1 MHISKKAAGMPS
13 SAIRKLVPL
22 SDAAKAKGLKVY
34 HLNVGA
40 PDIKSPECAIQEVI
54 RRCQEMDHFSYTNSA
69 GLMELRQA
77 MVEKYYKK
85 LGLDVEVDE
94 LLINIAGTES
104 FAEAMQ
110 IVADEGDD
118 IMVVEPFYTNY
129 KTFCYAN
136 GINLVAVHSDIKD
149 GFRIPDISEWE
160 KVLTPKTK
168 AVLISN
174 PCNPSGKLFSRE
186 EMLKIGEFCLKHELF
201 LICDEVYREFCYTD
215 QEHYSALRLK
225 GLEQN
230 VILCD
235 SVSKRYNLCG
245 VRIGCI
251 ISRNKEVIAAALRF
265 GQSRLC
271 PPVLGQFAALGALDT
286 PQSYFEEVKAEY
298 IRRRD
303 YTIKR
308 LNSIPGVFS
317 PTPLGAFYAIASLPV
332 EDAED
337 FTRWMLSDF
346 SKDGET
352 TMVTPIAT
360 FYQNPENGKNQIR
373 IAYVLSVP
381 QMEKALDI
389 LEEGLKTYC
398 SLKGFKQ
405 E

>member
-1 MHISKKAAGMPS
+1 MKISDKAAQMPA

-22 SDAAKAKGLKVY
+22 ADAAKARGTKVY

-40 PDIKSPECAIQEVI
+40 PDIKSPQCAIDGIINKCREV
-54 RRCQEMDHFSYTNSA
+54 DHFPYTNSA
-69 GLMELRQA
+69 GMLELRRD

-85 LGLDVEVDE
+85 LGLNISVDE
-94 LLINIAGTES
+94 ILINVAGTEAFS
-104 FAEAMQ
+104 EAIQ

-129 KTFCYAN
+129 KTFCYIN

-160 KVLTPKTK
+160 KVLTPRTK

-174 PCNPSGKLFSRE
+174 PCNPSGKLFSKE
-186 EMLKIGEFCLKHELF
+186 DMLSLGEFCRKHDLF

-215 QEHYSALRLK
+215 QKHFSALELPDMD
-225 GLEQN
+225 QN
-230 VILCD
+230 VILVD

-251 ISRNKEVIAAALRF
+251 ISHNKDVIAAALKF

-271 PPVLGQFAALGALDT
+271 PPILGQYAALGALDT
-286 PQSYFEEVKAEY
+286 PQSYFDEVKEEY

-303 YTIKR
+303 LTVRK
-308 LNSIPGVFS
+308 LNSIPGVYA
-317 PTPLGAFYAIASLPV
+317 PTPKGAFYAIASLPV

-337 FTRWMLSDF
+337 FTRWMLTDF
-346 SKDGET
+346 SLDGAT
-352 TMVTPIAT
+352 AMVTPIAS
-360 FYQNPENGKNQIR
+360 FYKNPECGKNQIR
-373 IAYVLSVP
+373 VAYVLEVS

-389 LEEGLKTYC
+389 LAAGLKEYC
-398 SLKGFKQ
+398 NIRK
-405 E
+405 

>member
-1 MHISKKAAGMPS
+1 MKISDKAAQMPA

-22 SDAAKAKGLKVY
+22 ADAAKARGTKVY

-40 PDIKSPECAIQEVI
+40 PDIKSPQCAIDGIINKCREV
-54 RRCQEMDHFSYTNSA
+54 DHFPYTNSA
-69 GLMELRQA
+69 GMLELRRD

-85 LGLDVEVDE
+85 LGLNISVDE
-94 LLINIAGTES
+94 ILINVAGTEAFS
-104 FAEAMQ
+104 EAIQ

-129 KTFCYAN
+129 KTFCYIN

-160 KVLTPKTK
+160 KVLTPRTK

-174 PCNPSGKLFSRE
+174 PCNPSGKLFSKE
-186 EMLKIGEFCLKHELF
+186 DMLSLGEFCRKHDLF

-215 QEHYSALRLK
+215 QKHFSALKLPDMD
-225 GLEQN
+225 QN
-230 VILCD
+230 VILVD

-251 ISRNKEVIAAALRF
+251 ISHNKDVIAAALKF

-271 PPVLGQFAALGALDT
+271 PPILGQYAALGALDT
-286 PQSYFEEVKAEY
+286 PQSYFDEVKEEY

-303 YTIKR
+303 LTVRK
-308 LNSIPGVFS
+308 LNSIPGVYA
-317 PTPLGAFYAIASLPV
+317 PTPKGAFYAIASLPV

-337 FTRWMLSDF
+337 FTRWMLTDF
-346 SKDGET
+346 SLDGAT
-352 TMVTPIAT
+352 AMVTPIAS
-360 FYQNPENGKNQIR
+360 FYKNPECGKNQIR
-373 IAYVLSVP
+373 VAYVLEVS

-389 LEEGLKTYC
+389 LAAGLKEYC
-398 SLKGFKQ
+398 NIKK
-405 E
+405 

>member
-1 MHISKKAAGMPS
+1 MKISDKAAQMPA

-22 SDAAKAKGLKVY
+22 ADAAKARGTKVY

-40 PDIKSPECAIQEVI
+40 PDIKSPQCAIDGIINKCREV
-54 RRCQEMDHFSYTNSA
+54 DHFPYTNSA
-69 GLMELRQA
+69 GMLQLRYD

-85 LGLDVEVDE
+85 LGLNISVDE
-94 LLINIAGTES
+94 ILINVAGTEAFS
-104 FAEAMQ
+104 EAIQ

-129 KTFCYAN
+129 KTFCYIN

-149 GFRIPDISEWE
+149 GFRIPDIAEWE
-160 KVLTPKTK
+160 KVLTPRTK

-174 PCNPSGKLFSRE
+174 PCNPSGKLFSKE
-186 EMLKIGEFCLKHELF
+186 DMLSLGEFCRKHDLF

-215 QEHYSALRLK
+215 QKHFSALELPDM
-225 GLEQN
+225 EQN
-230 VILCD
+230 VILVD

-251 ISRNKEVIAAALRF
+251 ISHNKDVIAAALKF

-271 PPVLGQFAALGALDT
+271 PPILGQYAAIGALDT
-286 PQSYFEEVKAEY
+286 PQSYFDEVKEEY

-303 YTIKR
+303 LTVRK
-308 LNSIPGVFS
+308 LNEIPGVFA
-317 PTPLGAFYAIASLPV
+317 PTPKGAFYAIASLPV

-337 FTRWMLSDF
+337 FTRWMLTDF
-346 SKDGET
+346 SLDGAT
-352 TMVTPIAT
+352 AMVTPIAS
-360 FYQNPENGKNQIR
+360 FYKDPECGKNQIR
-373 IAYVLSVP
+373 VAYVLEVS

-389 LEEGLKTYC
+389 LAAGLKEYC
-398 SLKGFKQ
+398 KIKK
-405 E
+405 

>member
-1 MHISKKAAGMPS
+1 MKISDKAAQMPA

-22 SDAAKAKGLKVY
+22 ADAAKARGTKVY

-40 PDIKSPECAIQEVI
+40 PDIKSPQCAIDGIINKCREV
-54 RRCQEMDHFSYTNSA
+54 DHFPYTNSA
-69 GLMELRQA
+69 GMLQLRHD

-85 LGLDVEVDE
+85 LGLNISVDE
-94 LLINIAGTES
+94 ILINVAGTEAFS
-104 FAEAMQ
+104 EAIQ

-129 KTFCYAN
+129 KTFCYIN

-149 GFRIPDISEWE
+149 GFRIPDIAEWE
-160 KVLTPKTK
+160 KVLTPRTK

-174 PCNPSGKLFSRE
+174 PCNPSGKLFSKE
-186 EMLKIGEFCLKHELF
+186 DMLSLGEFCRKHDLF

-215 QEHYSALRLK
+215 QKHFSALELPDMD
-225 GLEQN
+225 QN
-230 VILCD
+230 VILVD

-251 ISRNKEVIAAALRF
+251 ISHNKDVIAAALKF

-271 PPVLGQFAALGALDT
+271 PPILGQYAAIGALDT
-286 PQSYFEEVKAEY
+286 PQSYFDEVKEEY

-303 YTIKR
+303 LTVRK
-308 LNSIPGVFS
+308 LNEIPGVFA
-317 PTPLGAFYAIASLPV
+317 PTPKGAFYAIASLPV

-337 FTRWMLSDF
+337 FTRWMLTDF
-346 SKDGET
+346 SLDGAT
-352 TMVTPIAT
+352 AMVTPIAS
-360 FYQNPENGKNQIR
+360 FYKDPECGKNQIR
-373 IAYVLSVP
+373 VAYVLEVS

-389 LEEGLKTYC
+389 LAAGLKEYC
-398 SLKGFKQ
+398 KIKK
-405 E
+405 

>member
-1 MHISKKAAGMPS
+1 MKISDKAAQMPA

-22 SDAAKAKGLKVY
+22 ADAAKARGTKVY

-40 PDIKSPECAIQEVI
+40 PDIKSPQCAIDGIINKCREV
-54 RRCQEMDHFSYTNSA
+54 DHFPYTNSA
-69 GLMELRQA
+69 GMLQLRHD

-85 LGLDVEVDE
+85 LGLNISVDE
-94 LLINIAGTES
+94 ILINVAGTEAFS
-104 FAEAMQ
+104 EAIQ

-129 KTFCYAN
+129 KTFCYIN

-149 GFRIPDISEWE
+149 GFRIPDIAEWE
-160 KVLTPKTK
+160 KVLTPRTK

-174 PCNPSGKLFSRE
+174 PCNPSGKLFSKE
-186 EMLKIGEFCLKHELF
+186 DMLSLGEFCRKHDLF

-215 QEHYSALRLK
+215 QKHFSALELPDM
-225 GLEQN
+225 EQN
-230 VILCD
+230 VILVD

-251 ISRNKEVIAAALRF
+251 ISHNKDVIASALKF

-271 PPVLGQFAALGALDT
+271 PPILGQYAAIGALDT
-286 PQSYFEEVKAEY
+286 PQSYFDEVKEEY

-303 YTIKR
+303 LTVRK
-308 LNSIPGVFS
+308 LNEIPGVFA
-317 PTPLGAFYAIASLPV
+317 PTPKGAFYAIASLPV

-337 FTRWMLSDF
+337 FTRWMLTDF
-346 SKDGET
+346 SLDGAT
-352 TMVTPIAT
+352 AMVTPIAS
-360 FYQNPENGKNQIR
+360 FYKDPECGKNQIR
-373 IAYVLSVP
+373 VAYVLEVS

-389 LEEGLKTYC
+389 LAAGLKEYC
-398 SLKGFKQ
+398 KIKK
-405 E
+405 

>member
-1 MHISKKAAGMPS
+1 MKISDKAAQMPA

-22 SDAAKAKGLKVY
+22 ADAAKARGTKVY

-40 PDIKSPECAIQEVI
+40 PDIKSPQCAIDGIINKCREV
-54 RRCQEMDHFSYTNSA
+54 DHFPYTNSA
-69 GLMELRQA
+69 GMLDLRRD

-85 LGLDVEVDE
+85 LGLNISVDE
-94 LLINIAGTES
+94 ILINVAGTEAFS
-104 FAEAMQ
+104 EAIQ

-129 KTFCYAN
+129 KTFCYIN

-160 KVLTPKTK
+160 KVLTPRTK

-174 PCNPSGKLFSRE
+174 PCNPSGKLFSKE
-186 EMLKIGEFCLKHELF
+186 DMLSLGEFCRKHDLF

-215 QEHYSALRLK
+215 QKHFSALELPDMD
-225 GLEQN
+225 QN
-230 VILCD
+230 VILVD

-251 ISRNKEVIAAALRF
+251 ISHNKDVIAAALKF

-271 PPVLGQFAALGALDT
+271 PPILGQYAALGALDT
-286 PQSYFEEVKAEY
+286 PQSYFNEVKEEY

-303 YTIKR
+303 LTVRK
-308 LNSIPGVFS
+308 LNSIPGVYA
-317 PTPLGAFYAIASLPV
+317 PTPKGAFYAIASLPV

-337 FTRWMLSDF
+337 FTRWMLTDF
-346 SKDGET
+346 SLDGAT
-352 TMVTPIAT
+352 AMVTPIAS
-360 FYQNPENGKNQIR
+360 FYKNPECGKNQIR
-373 IAYVLSVP
+373 VAYVLEVS

-389 LEEGLKTYC
+389 LAAGLKEYC
-398 SLKGFKQ
+398 NIKK
-405 E
+405 

>member
-1 MHISKKAAGMPS
+1 MKISDKAAQMPA

-22 SDAAKAKGLKVY
+22 ADAAKARGTKVY

-40 PDIKSPECAIQEVI
+40 PDIKSPQCAIDGIINKCREV
-54 RRCQEMDHFSYTNSA
+54 DHFPYTNSA
-69 GLMELRQA
+69 GMLQLRHD

-85 LGLDVEVDE
+85 LGLNISVDE
-94 LLINIAGTES
+94 ILINVAGTEAFS
-104 FAEAMQ
+104 EAIQ

-129 KTFCYAN
+129 KTFCYIN

-149 GFRIPDISEWE
+149 GFRIPDIAEWE
-160 KVLTPKTK
+160 KVLTPRTK

-174 PCNPSGKLFSRE
+174 PCNPSGKLFSKE
-186 EMLKIGEFCLKHELF
+186 DMLSLGEFCHKHDLF

-215 QEHYSALRLK
+215 QKHFSALELPDM
-225 GLEQN
+225 EQN
-230 VILCD
+230 VILVD

-251 ISRNKEVIAAALRF
+251 ISHNKDVIAAALKF

-271 PPVLGQFAALGALDT
+271 PPILGQYAAIGALDT
-286 PQSYFEEVKAEY
+286 PQSYFDEVKEEY

-303 YTIKR
+303 LTVRK
-308 LNSIPGVFS
+308 LNEIPGVFA
-317 PTPLGAFYAIASLPV
+317 PTPKGAFYAIASLPV

-337 FTRWMLSDF
+337 FTRWMLTDF
-346 SKDGET
+346 SLDGAT
-352 TMVTPIAT
+352 AMVTPIAS
-360 FYQNPENGKNQIR
+360 FYKNPECGKNQIR
-373 IAYVLSVP
+373 VAYVLEVS

-389 LEEGLKTYC
+389 LAAGLKEYC
-398 SLKGFKQ
+398 KIKK
-405 E
+405 

>member
-1 MHISKKAAGMPS
+1 
-13 SAIRKLVPL
+13 
-22 SDAAKAKGLKVY
+22 
-34 HLNVGA
+34 
-40 PDIKSPECAIQEVI
+40 
-54 RRCQEMDHFSYTNSA
+54 MDHFSYTNSA

-215 QEHYSALRLK
+215 QEHFSALQLK
-225 GLEQN
+225 GLEQH

-251 ISRNKEVIAAALRF
+251 ISHNKEVIAAALRF

>member
-1 MHISKKAAGMPS
+1 MKISDKAAQMPA

-22 SDAAKAKGLKVY
+22 ADAAKARGTKVY

-40 PDIKSPECAIQEVI
+40 PDIKSPQCAIDGIINKCREV
-54 RRCQEMDHFSYTNSA
+54 DHFPYTNSA
-69 GLMELRQA
+69 GMLQLRHD

-85 LGLDVEVDE
+85 LGLNISVDE
-94 LLINIAGTES
+94 ILINVAGTEAFS
-104 FAEAMQ
+104 EAIQ

-129 KTFCYAN
+129 KTFCYIN

-149 GFRIPDISEWE
+149 GFRIPDIAEWE
-160 KVLTPKTK
+160 KVLTPRTK

-174 PCNPSGKLFSRE
+174 PCNPSGKLFSKE
-186 EMLKIGEFCLKHELF
+186 DMLSLGEFCHKHDLF

-215 QEHYSALRLK
+215 QKHFSALELPDM
-225 GLEQN
+225 EQN
-230 VILCD
+230 VILVD

-251 ISRNKEVIAAALRF
+251 ISHNKDVIAAALKF

-271 PPVLGQFAALGALDT
+271 PPILGQYAAIGALDT
-286 PQSYFEEVKAEY
+286 PQSYFDEVKEEY

-303 YTIKR
+303 LTVRK
-308 LNSIPGVFS
+308 LNEIPGVFA
-317 PTPLGAFYAIASLPV
+317 PTPKGAFYAIASLPV

-337 FTRWMLSDF
+337 FTRWMLTDF
-346 SKDGET
+346 SLDGAT
-352 TMVTPIAT
+352 AMVTPIAS
-360 FYQNPENGKNQIR
+360 FYKDPECGKNQIR
-373 IAYVLSVP
+373 VAYVLEVS

-389 LEEGLKTYC
+389 LAAGLKEYC
-398 SLKGFKQ
+398 KIKK
-405 E
+405 

>member
-1 MHISKKAAGMPS
+1 MKISDKAAQMPA

-22 SDAAKAKGLKVY
+22 ADAAKARGTKVY

-40 PDIKSPECAIQEVI
+40 PDIKSPQCAIDGIINKCREV
-54 RRCQEMDHFSYTNSA
+54 DHFPYTNSA
-69 GLMELRQA
+69 GMLQLRHD

-85 LGLDVEVDE
+85 LGLNISVDE
-94 LLINIAGTES
+94 ILINVAGTEAFS
-104 FAEAMQ
+104 EAIQ

-129 KTFCYAN
+129 KTFCYIN

-149 GFRIPDISEWE
+149 GFRIPDIAEWE
-160 KVLTPKTK
+160 KVLTPRTK

-174 PCNPSGKLFSRE
+174 PCNPSGKLFSKE
-186 EMLKIGEFCLKHELF
+186 DMLSLGKFCRKHDLF

-215 QEHYSALRLK
+215 QKHFSALELPDM
-225 GLEQN
+225 EQN
-230 VILCD
+230 VILVD

-251 ISRNKEVIAAALRF
+251 ISHNKDVIAAALKF

-271 PPVLGQFAALGALDT
+271 PPILGQYAAIGALDT
-286 PQSYFEEVKAEY
+286 PQSYFDEVKEEY

-303 YTIKR
+303 LTVRK
-308 LNSIPGVFS
+308 LNEIPGVFA
-317 PTPLGAFYAIASLPV
+317 PTPKGAFYAIASLPV

-337 FTRWMLSDF
+337 FTRWMLTDF
-346 SKDGET
+346 SLDGAT
-352 TMVTPIAT
+352 AMVTPIAS
-360 FYQNPENGKNQIR
+360 FYKNPECGKNQIR
-373 IAYVLSVP
+373 VAYVLEVS

-389 LEEGLKTYC
+389 LAAGLKEYC
-398 SLKGFKQ
+398 KIKK
-405 E
+405 

>member
-1 MHISKKAAGMPS
+1 MKISDKAAQMPA

-22 SDAAKAKGLKVY
+22 ADAAKARGTKVY

-40 PDIKSPECAIQEVI
+40 PDIKSPQCAIDGIINKCREV
-54 RRCQEMDHFSYTNSA
+54 DHFPYTNSA
-69 GLMELRQA
+69 GMLQLRHD

-85 LGLDVEVDE
+85 LGLNISVDE
-94 LLINIAGTES
+94 ILINVAGTEAFS
-104 FAEAMQ
+104 EAIQ

-129 KTFCYAN
+129 KTFCYIN

-149 GFRIPDISEWE
+149 GFRIPDIAEWE
-160 KVLTPKTK
+160 KVLTPRTK

-174 PCNPSGKLFSRE
+174 PCNPSGKLFSKE
-186 EMLKIGEFCLKHELF
+186 DMLSLGEFCRKHDLF

-215 QEHYSALRLK
+215 QKHFSALELPDM
-225 GLEQN
+225 EQN
-230 VILCD
+230 VILVD

-251 ISRNKEVIAAALRF
+251 ISHNKDVIAAALKF

-271 PPVLGQFAALGALDT
+271 PPILGQYAAIGALDT
-286 PQSYFEEVKAEY
+286 PQSYFDEVKEEY

-303 YTIKR
+303 LTVRK
-308 LNSIPGVFS
+308 LNEIPGVFA
-317 PTPLGAFYAIASLPV
+317 PTPKGAFYAIASLPV

-337 FTRWMLSDF
+337 FTRWMLTDF
-346 SKDGET
+346 SLDGAT
-352 TMVTPIAT
+352 AMVTPIAS
-360 FYQNPENGKNQIR
+360 FYKDPECGKNQIR
-373 IAYVLSVP
+373 VAYVLEVS

-389 LEEGLKTYC
+389 LAAGLKEYC
-398 SLKGFKQ
+398 KIKK
-405 E
+405 